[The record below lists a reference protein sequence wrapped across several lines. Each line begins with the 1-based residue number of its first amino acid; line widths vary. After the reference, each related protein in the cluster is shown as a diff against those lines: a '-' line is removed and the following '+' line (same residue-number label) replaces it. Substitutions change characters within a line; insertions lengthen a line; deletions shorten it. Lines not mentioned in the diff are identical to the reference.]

1 MALRANNVVSSGGW
15 HCGWGG
21 KFGGKFGAR

>member
-1 MALRANNVVSSGGW
+1 MALRTNNVVSSGGW
-15 HCGWGG
+15 HCGCGG